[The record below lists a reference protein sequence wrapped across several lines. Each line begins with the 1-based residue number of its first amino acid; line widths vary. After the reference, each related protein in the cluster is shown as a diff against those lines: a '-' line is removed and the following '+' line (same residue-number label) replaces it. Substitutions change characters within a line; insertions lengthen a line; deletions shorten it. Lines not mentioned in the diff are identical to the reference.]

1 MSAARTVEAFL
12 LEHAVRYTVL
22 EHPRSLSSK
31 ETSSVTHL
39 PPDEIAKA
47 VILGDEKG
55 YLMAVIPADHH
66 VEMRT
71 LCEKLGRRL
80 DLVAESRLPPI
91 FKDCE
96 LGAIPPIGPAYNIET
111 IVDASLVG
119 RKKIWFVAGDHYRLL
134 GVDGK
139 DFVRMLASAQFSQF
153 SH

>member
-1 MSAARTVEAFL
+1 MSVAKTVEAFL
-12 LEHAVRYTVL
+12 QEHGVRYTVL

-39 PPDEIAKA
+39 PPDDIAKA

-66 VEMRT
+66 VDMHT
-71 LCEKLGRRL
+71 LCGKLRRRL
-80 DLVAESRLPPI
+80 DLVAESRLPPV
-91 FKDCE
+91 FKDCD
-96 LGAIPPIGPAYNIET
+96 LGAIPPIGPAYHLET

-119 RKKIWFVAGDHYRLL
+119 RKQIWFVAGDHYRLF
-134 GVDGK
+134 GVDGE
-139 DFVRMLASAQFSQF
+139 DFVRMLRNARFSRF